1 VAGNRSF
8 ALRVLTAA
16 TACAVLIPGAGQ
28 ANDAES
34 SLPIEILG
42 PANAVS
48 IAANESVTF
57 RVRSH
62 PGDTL
67 SLSVSK
73 SPNVIDQCGRIGD
86 EMTGVLFTQTSADPS
101 VYEVAPPISDL
112 SETWSTTPGTYY
124 WQAYRLEPSGAG
136 NGCTATEVRS
146 LTVTAPL
153 ASNPPPK
160 PKPRPKPRPKP
171 KPQSKPTQPHPLG
184 SADARLVGRYIVRQK
199 IIKSVRFHERAG
211 VTSDDIWAFVPRCA
225 RGPCRVGLVF
235 TVRDTIRI
243 ELARSGAAYVGHGSG
258 RLATCNGRAV
268 TGSIDIRLSVTTAA
282 TISSVWRATRW
293 TGKLDLA
300 VPETVVGKVICR
312 AGSYTKALAGSL
324 PSV

>member
-1 VAGNRSF
+1 MAGNRTF
-8 ALRVLTAA
+8 ALRILAVA
-16 TACAVLIPGAGQ
+16 TVCAVLLPGAGQ

-34 SLPIEILG
+34 SLPIEILQ

-86 EMTGVLFTQTSADPS
+86 EMTGALFTQTSADPS

-112 SETWSTTPGTYY
+112 SGSWSTTPGTYY
-124 WQAYRLEPSGAG
+124 WQAYRLEPSGVG

-146 LTVTAPL
+146 LTVTAPV

-160 PKPRPKPRPKP
+160 PKPKPRPRP
-171 KPQSKPTQPHPLG
+171 KPQSKPTPPHPLG
-184 SADARLVGRYIVRQK
+184 SADARLVGRFIVRQK

-211 VTSDDIWAFVPRCA
+211 VTSDIWAFVPRCA

-243 ELARSGAAYVGHGSG
+243 ELLRSGAAYAGHGSG

-268 TGSIDIRLSVTTAA
+268 TGRIDIRLLVTKAA

-293 TGKLDLA
+293 TGTLGLA
-300 VPETVVGKVICR
+300 VSETVVGNVICR
-312 AGSYTKALAGSL
+312 AGSYTKALFGSL
-324 PSV
+324 PSI